1 MKSRVLPRSLSA
13 VSEVPTREDLLFRR
27 AVYGRFRYS
36 DLKEA
41 ARRISERMDS
51 RGHKANPT
59 SDQENVPRTAWMRDQ
74 YARSLMNCHAHLPT
88 RLPRG
93 LREKG

>member
-1 MKSRVLPRSLSA
+1 
-13 VSEVPTREDLLFRR
+13 
-27 AVYGRFRYS
+27 
-36 DLKEA
+36 
-41 ARRISERMDS
+41 MDS